1 VFVGGIPK
9 AVTVTDEQL
18 HEFASQGGEVS
29 LVLFDVLCLLHQL
42 FKDCHDHMCVNS
54 LFARLQ
60 VYSCAV
66 LKDPGSGL
74 NRGYGFI
81 KYKSKDVA
89 NSAMEKLN
97 NTEMK
102 DHPGHQVYLVL
113 QP

>member
-1 VFVGGIPK
+1 ML
-9 AVTVTDEQL
+9 AL
-18 HEFASQGGEVS
+18 
-29 LVLFDVLCLLHQL
+29 
-42 FKDCHDHMCVNS
+42 
-54 LFARLQ
+54 LQ

-102 DHPGHQVYLVL
+102 DHPGHQVFPRFLFIFECAS
-113 QP
+113 